1 MRIVYGQVTPGRC
14 TGRTGTRARND
25 RGRNLS
31 QERSL
36 LLKPS
41 PPIEMTGPMTSIDH
55 PYFGHLEVPPAD
67 GTEVIWE
74 GTAALGSSEVEVR
87 LWADPGS
94 GLDAGELD
102 AFATHLDRLPALD
115 TAARA
120 AIRKNLQQDRYF
132 IDHHADELDDI
143 EVIKRLARE
152 ANGEAIGVDAFTAA
166 MRPVQVGL
174 WHLIG
179 EDEAR
184 IVMDY
189 TIDAATSDELLAVKV
204 ARDGTVAS
212 VDWES

>member
-1 MRIVYGQVTPGRC
+1 M
-14 TGRTGTRARND
+14 
-25 RGRNLS
+25 
-31 QERSL
+31 
-36 LLKPS
+36 K
-41 PPIEMTGPMTSIDH
+41 SIDH
-55 PYFGHLEVPPAD
+55 PYFGHLEVPPVD

-74 GTAALGSSEVEVR
+74 GTAALGSSEVEIQ
-87 LWADPGS
+87 LWADPGC

-102 AFATHLDRLPALD
+102 AFATHLNRLPALD

-120 AIRKNLQQDRYF
+120 AIRKNLQQDRCF

-143 EVIKRLARE
+143 EVIKRLTRE
-152 ANGEAIGVDAFTAA
+152 ANGEAISVEAFTAA
-166 MRPVQVGL
+166 MHPVGIGL

-189 TIDAATSDELLAVKV
+189 TIDAATSDELLAVKMS
-204 ARDGTVAS
+204 RDGTVAS

>member
-1 MRIVYGQVTPGRC
+1 M
-14 TGRTGTRARND
+14 
-25 RGRNLS
+25 
-31 QERSL
+31 
-36 LLKPS
+36 K
-41 PPIEMTGPMTSIDH
+41 SIDH
-55 PYFGHLEVPPAD
+55 PYFGHLEVPPVD
-67 GTEVIWE
+67 ETEAIWE

-87 LWADPGS
+87 LWAEPGS

-102 AFATHLDRLPALD
+102 AFATHLAHLPALD

-120 AIRKNLQQDRYF
+120 AIRKNLHQDRYF
-132 IDHHADELDDI
+132 IDHHADEFDDI

-152 ANGEAIGVDAFTAA
+152 ANGEAISVDAFTAA
-166 MRPVQVGL
+166 MHHVRIGL

-189 TIDAATSDELLAVKV
+189 TIDAATSDELLAVKMS
-204 ARDGTVAS
+204 RDGTVAS

>member
-1 MRIVYGQVTPGRC
+1 M
-14 TGRTGTRARND
+14 
-25 RGRNLS
+25 
-31 QERSL
+31 
-36 LLKPS
+36 K
-41 PPIEMTGPMTSIDH
+41 SIDH
-55 PYFGHLEVPPAD
+55 PYFGHLEVPPVD
-67 GTEVIWE
+67 ETEVIWE
-74 GTAALGSSEVEVR
+74 GAAALGSSEVEIR

-102 AFATHLDRLPALD
+102 AFATHLGRLPTLD
-115 TAARA
+115 IAARA

-143 EVIKRLARE
+143 EVIKRLTRE
-152 ANGEAIGVDAFTAA
+152 ANGETISVDAFAAA
-166 MRPVQVGL
+166 MHPVRIGL
-174 WHLIG
+174 WHPIG

-204 ARDGTVAS
+204 ARDGAVVS

>member
-1 MRIVYGQVTPGRC
+1 M
-14 TGRTGTRARND
+14 
-25 RGRNLS
+25 
-31 QERSL
+31 
-36 LLKPS
+36 K
-41 PPIEMTGPMTSIDH
+41 SIDH
-55 PYFGHLEVPPAD
+55 PYFGHLEVPPVD

-74 GTAALGSSEVEVR
+74 GTAALGSSEVEIQ
-87 LWADPGS
+87 LWADPGC

-102 AFATHLDRLPALD
+102 AFATHLDHLPALD

-143 EVIKRLARE
+143 EVIKRLTRE
-152 ANGEAIGVDAFTAA
+152 ANGEAISVEAFAAA
-166 MRPVQVGL
+166 MHPVGIGL

-204 ARDGTVAS
+204 ARNGAVVS